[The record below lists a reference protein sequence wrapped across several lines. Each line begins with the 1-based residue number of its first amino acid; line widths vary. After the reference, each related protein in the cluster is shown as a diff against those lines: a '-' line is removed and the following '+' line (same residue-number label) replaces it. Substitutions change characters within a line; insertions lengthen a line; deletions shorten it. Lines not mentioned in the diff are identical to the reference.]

1 MYVERPSRL
10 VPGAVVWTVDASA
23 ADGRVLPDGCM
34 DLLWSDG
41 RLLVA
46 GPDTTAHTTG
56 PVPAGRPVSGVR
68 LPPGAAPVLLGVP
81 ADALRDLRPDLA
93 AVWGDRLSRAWTDAV
108 AAGGAAVLERLMAGR
123 LADRGGRPRD
133 VAVAARMV
141 AAGRGAEDVADALGV
156 TTRTLHRRS
165 LAAFGYGPRTLGRV
179 LRLQRVLGLLDDGL
193 PLAEVAHRAG
203 YADQPHLSREV
214 RALAGVSPGALAA
227 ERRGVGGGG

>member
-1 MYVERPSRL
+1 MYAERPSRL
-10 VPGAVVWTVDASA
+10 VPGAVVWTVDATV

-34 DLLWSDG
+34 DLLWSGG

-46 GPDTTAHTTG
+46 GPDTTAHATA

-68 LPPGAAPVLLGVP
+68 LPPGTAPVVLGVP
-81 ADALRDLRPDLA
+81 ADELRDQRPDLA
-93 AVWGDRLSRAWTDAV
+93 AVWGDRVTRAWNDV
-108 AAGGAAVLERLMAGR
+108 ASDEGPAGQERLLAGL
-123 LADRGGRPRD
+123 LAERGGRPRE

-141 AAGRGAEDVADALGV
+141 AAGRSAEDVADALGV

-214 RALAGVSPGALAA
+214 RALAGVSPAQLAA
-227 ERRGVGGGG
+227 ERRGVGGRG